1 MLWALFPD
9 GVQIAA
15 GDPRGGKPTGYADE
29 EIHVANAVPSR
40 RSEFF
45 AGRAC
50 ARKAMQDLGFRP
62 TAIGVGPDRSPIWP
76 PGLIGSISHC
86 KTVCL
91 AAVARQTGEVL
102 SIGLDI
108 EPDGPLPEDLWNTIC
123 TADERKLLSE
133 LPENRRARRA
143 LRIFTAKESAYK
155 AQYPLTLE
163 FFDFED
169 LEIRFDGHDF
179 LAILQRS
186 VPGFAVGTK
195 LRGRQ
200 VIYNGHVVSAVCVG
214 SDQFKKGAVS

>member
-1 MLWALFPD
+1 MLWALFPN

-15 GDPRGGKPTGYADE
+15 GDPRGGTPTGYADE
-29 EIHVANAVPSR
+29 EIHVANAVLSR

-50 ARKAMQDLGFRP
+50 ARKAMRDLGFRP
-62 TAIGVGPDRSPIWP
+62 AAIGVRPDRSPIWP
-76 PGLIGSISHC
+76 PGMIGSISHC

-91 AAVARQTGEVL
+91 AAVARQTDEML

-143 LRIFTAKESAYK
+143 LRIFMAKESAYK
-155 AQYPLTLE
+155 AQHPLTQE
-163 FFDFED
+163 FFEFED
-169 LEIRFDGHDF
+169 LEIVFDGHDF
-179 LAILQRS
+179 FAALQRK
-186 VPGFAVGTK
+186 VPGFAKGTK
-195 LRGRQ
+195 FRGRQ
-200 VIYNGHVVSAVCVG
+200 VIYNGHIVSAVCVEA
-214 SDQFKKGAVS
+214 DQFDKGAVS

>member
-9 GVQIAA
+9 GIQIAA

-62 TAIGVGPDRSPIWP
+62 TVIGMSPDRSPIWP

-91 AAVARQTGEVL
+91 AAVARQTDDIL

-108 EPDGPLPEDLWNTIC
+108 EPDSPLHEDMWDTIC
-123 TADERKLLSE
+123 TSNERKWLAR
-133 LPENRRARRA
+133 LPSSQRARQA
-143 LRIFTAKESAYK
+143 LRMFTAKESAYK
-155 AQYPLTLE
+155 AQYPLTQE
-163 FFDFED
+163 FFEFED
-169 LEIRFDGHDF
+169 LEIEFDGHDF
-179 LAILQRS
+179 FAVLQRN
-186 VPGFAVGTK
+186 VPGFAKGTK
-195 LRGRQ
+195 FRGRQ
-200 VIYNGHVVSAVCVG
+200 MIYNGHVVSAVCVD
-214 SDQFKKGAVS
+214 SNQFKKGAVS